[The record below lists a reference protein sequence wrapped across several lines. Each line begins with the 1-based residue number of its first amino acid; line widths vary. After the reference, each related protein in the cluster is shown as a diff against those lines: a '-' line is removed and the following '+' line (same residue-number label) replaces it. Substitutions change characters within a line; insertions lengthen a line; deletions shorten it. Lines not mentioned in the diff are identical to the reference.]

1 MIWRTDLHPGETP
14 AIADPD
20 LWQKILTWLGEA
32 GMNLLAVA
40 LIIVGAMLASWV
52 LRLVIRRVVDR
63 IVSGAKT
70 KANVDDTQA
79 LERSPSPRCGS
90 CNAPARSGRSCR
102 TSSM

>member
-79 LERSPSPRCGS
+79 LERSPLASMRLVL
-90 CNAPARSGRSCR
+90 
-102 TSSM
+102 TSSVVSS